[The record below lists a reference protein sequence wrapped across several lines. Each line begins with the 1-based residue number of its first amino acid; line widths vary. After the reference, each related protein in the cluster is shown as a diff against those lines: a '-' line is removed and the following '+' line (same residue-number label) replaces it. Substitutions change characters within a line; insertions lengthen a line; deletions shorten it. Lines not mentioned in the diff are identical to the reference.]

1 MNYILEKMQLKLI
14 EIEIKLVMYVENTV
28 YL

>member
-14 EIEIKLVMYVENTV
+14 KIEIKLVMYVENTV